1 MFLFFFA
8 AFAHL
13 ALVAL
18 PLFFLT
24 LASRPRRRNEILAA
38 AVAAVFA
45 FWWLL
50 TAGPLPQQTLRAAA
64 IIGAA
69 AFTVAAGVSRWTT
82 IHRSLAA
89 ISAATVGVA
98 IGFALLKLSWR
109 EMHWTVQHQISS
121 FLAGTIWPG
130 SVPPT
135 ESPAIISTVTNQ
147 PGLGEAAH
155 IMADYY
161 PAIIALEMIVSFAL
175 VTALYHRISRTPWGL
190 PLGRLRDFRFSEHL
204 GWAAVIPLVILLLP
218 KLAAI
223 KLAASNVLVVASVL
237 YAARGVAVMSFILST
252 FSGGFV
258 LNALI
263 WLAVLFMLPVM
274 LAGALVL
281 GVVDSRVDLR
291 DRWTASRSNR

>member
-1 MFLFFFA
+1 MVLFA
-8 AFAHL
+8 AVADL

-24 LASRPRRRNEILAA
+24 LASSPRRRNEILAA

-69 AFTVAAGVSRWTT
+69 AFTVAAGVSHWTT

-98 IGFALLKLSWR
+98 IGFALLKLTWR
-109 EMHWTVQHQISS
+109 EMHWTVQHQIASL
-121 FLAGTIWPG
+121 LAGSIWPG

-135 ESPAIISTVTNQ
+135 ESPAIISTVINQ
-147 PGLGEAAH
+147 PGWGEAAH

-161 PAIIALEMIVSFAL
+161 PAIIAIEMIVGFAL
-175 VTALYHRISRTPWGL
+175 VNALYHRISRTPWGL
-190 PLGRLRDFRFSEHL
+190 PLGQLRDFRFSDHL

-218 KLAAI
+218 KLSAI
-223 KLAASNVLVVASVL
+223 KLAASNVLVVVSVL
-237 YAARGVAVMSFILST
+237 YAARGVAVMSFVLSA
-252 FSGGFV
+252 FGGGFV

-274 LAGALVL
+274 LAGAIVL

-291 DRWTASRSNR
+291 DRWTVSRSNR